1 MMNYTK
7 IIKNISRVIFLI
19 GIVLTIIFALRV
31 TDKVYIES
39 MDRSTMLDYYMWW
52 GYALLFICIGLAV
65 ILPLPF
71 MTMASYKRLGMTAV
85 LFIVLFGISYMI
97 ANGDPVN
104 AVVDVQP
111 TESTL
116 KMTDAGLK
124 FTYILFAIS
133 LISIA
138 FSSLYKSV
146 ILPRLTK

>member
-7 IIKNISRVIFLI
+7 IIKNISRVVFLI
-19 GIVLTIIFALRV
+19 GIVLTIIFALRI

-39 MDRSTMLDYYMWW
+39 MDKSTMLDYYMWW
-52 GYALLFICIGLAV
+52 GYVLLFICIALAV

-71 MTMASYKRLGMTAV
+71 MTKASYKRLGMVALLFVV
-85 LFIVLFGISYMI
+85 LFTFSYLI

-104 AVVDVQP
+104 AVVKVQP